1 MSNKVYSAGLVS
13 QRFWFYEIKQYIE
26 MLNDGKTD
34 KEIKQL
40 SDEINVFGAV
50 SASRA
55 KEIFNAARRRANVLG
70 KEMQE
75 LFQKLNID
83 NQKVVALISVLMLND
98 LLLEF
103 MLEVY
108 QVKLQKGIMQLPT
121 TDYKAFFSEKQR
133 TNDIVAGWKPYTYNR
148 LGSAYK
154 NYLLEAGLIRE
165 NGNVDI
171 ITPKLL
177 DSRVIA
183 WLKSINRLEIA
194 EVAITITGGV

>member
-50 SASRA
+50 SANRA

-83 NQKVVALISVLMLND
+83 NQKIVTLISVLMLND

-108 QVKLQKGIMQLPT
+108 QVKLQNGIMQLST

-133 TNDIVAGWKPYTYNR
+133 TNDVVAEWKPYTYNR

-171 ITPKLL
+171 ITPKLI

-183 WLKSINRLEIA
+183 WLKSINRLEIT
-194 EVAITITGGV
+194 EVAITITGGA

>member
-83 NQKVVALISVLMLND
+83 NQKIVTLISVLMLND

-108 QVKLQKGIMQLPT
+108 QVKLQNGIMQLST

-133 TNDIVAGWKPYTYNR
+133 TNDVVAEWKPYTYNR

-171 ITPKLL
+171 ITPKLI

-183 WLKSINRLEIA
+183 WLKSINRLEIT
-194 EVAITITGGV
+194 EVAITITGGA

>member
-83 NQKVVALISVLMLND
+83 NQKIVTLISVLMLND

-108 QVKLQKGIMQLPT
+108 QVKLQNGIMQLST

-133 TNDIVAGWKPYTYNR
+133 TNDVVAEWKPYTYNR

-171 ITPKLL
+171 ITPKLI

-183 WLKSINRLEIA
+183 WLKSINRLEIT

>member
-83 NQKVVALISVLMLND
+83 NQKIVTLISVLMLND

-108 QVKLQKGIMQLPT
+108 QVKLQNGIMQLST

-133 TNDIVAGWKPYTYNR
+133 TNDVVAEWKPYTYNR

-165 NGNVDI
+165 NGNVDV
-171 ITPKLL
+171 ITPKLI

-183 WLKSINRLEIA
+183 WLKSINRLEIT
-194 EVAITITGGV
+194 EVAITITGGA

>member
-13 QRFWFYEIKQYIE
+13 QRFWYYEIKQYIE

-83 NQKVVALISVLMLND
+83 NQKIVTLISVLMLND

-108 QVKLQKGIMQLPT
+108 QVKLQNGIMQLST

-133 TNDIVAGWKPYTYNR
+133 TNDVVAEWKPYTYNR

-165 NGNVDI
+165 NGNVDT
-171 ITPKLL
+171 ITPKLI

-183 WLKSINRLEIA
+183 WLKSINRLEIT